1 MRNNTHL
8 NTNCGCKNN
17 FTVEGHLCAEF
28 HEDPFFRWKVFC
40 FLFAYKDRKHVFF
53 WNMGHN
59 EIVWGSWQLF
69 YPLTIWL
76 SSIWVSSMIDSPWL
90 SDLSWRRCAKYKNHL
105 LIFLLRIFGLRII
118 EFIVFEWLHLLQLS
132 QATAVFMLNTSFS
145 YKPHVRRSVFQ
156 IFRLFFRTKFG
167 CYLFFLTL
175 HSFKIA
181 KYPIPKPE
189 QQSCQPWR
197 HYDIII
203 LKKQFFSPEK
213 LNNCCNY
220 TKF

>member
-1 MRNNTHL
+1 M
-8 NTNCGCKNN
+8 
-17 FTVEGHLCAEF
+17 ES
-28 HEDPFFRWKVFC
+28 
-40 FLFAYKDRKHVFF
+40 FLFSVCLQRQETCFFLKHGTQ
-53 WNMGHN
+53 WNSLRVMA
-59 EIVWGSWQLF
+59 LF

-118 EFIVFEWLHLLQLS
+118 EFIVSEWLHLLQLS